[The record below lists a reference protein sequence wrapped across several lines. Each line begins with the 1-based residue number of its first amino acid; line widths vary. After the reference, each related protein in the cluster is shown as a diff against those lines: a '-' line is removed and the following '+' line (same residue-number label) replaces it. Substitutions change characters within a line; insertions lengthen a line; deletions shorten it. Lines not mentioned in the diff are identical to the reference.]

1 MKRFVRG
8 FAALVLVLFV
18 LTAGGVLAQG
28 KVDVNSADVKELMSL
43 RGVGESRAKSIVTYR
58 QTNGPFQSLDDLK
71 KVPGI
76 GDKIIQDNRS
86 NIAFGKGSG
95 GQMSGEPSKTM
106 TDGKKAGTSNPSQS
120 MTGTAEKTKQGA
132 SSSSKKA
139 MPKDDSNTQSTGTKA
154 MSK

>member
-8 FAALVLVLFV
+8 FSALVLVLLV
-18 LTAGGVLAQG
+18 LTAGGLLAQG
-28 KVDVNSADVKELMSL
+28 KIDINSADVEELMSL
-43 RGVGESRAKSIVTYR
+43 RGVGEARAQAIVTYR

-71 KVPGI
+71 KVPSI

-95 GQMSGEPSKTM
+95 GKMSGDASKTM
-106 TDGKKAGTSNPSQS
+106 TDGKKSDTGKPSKS
-120 MTGTAEKTKQGA
+120 MTGTEK
-132 SSSSKKA
+132 
-139 MPKDDSNTQSTGTKA
+139 KA

>member
-8 FAALVLVLFV
+8 FSALVLVLLV
-18 LTAGGVLAQG
+18 LTAGGLLAQG
-28 KVDVNSADVKELMSL
+28 KIDINSADVEELMSL
-43 RGVGESRAKSIVTYR
+43 RGVGEVRAKAIVTYR

-71 KVPGI
+71 NVPGI

-95 GQMSGEPSKTM
+95 GNKMSGDPSKTM
-106 TDGKKAGTSNPSQS
+106 TDGQKSDTGKAGKS
-120 MTGTAEKTKQGA
+120 MTGTEK
-132 SSSSKKA
+132 
-139 MPKDDSNTQSTGTKA
+139 KA

>member
-8 FAALVLVLFV
+8 FSTLVLVLLV
-18 LTAGGVLAQG
+18 LTAGGLLAQG
-28 KVDVNSADVKELMSL
+28 KIDINSADVKELMSL
-43 RGVGESRAKSIVTYR
+43 RGVGEARAQAIVTYR

-71 KVPGI
+71 KVPSI

-95 GQMSGEPSKTM
+95 GKMSGAPSKTM
-106 TDGKKAGTSNPSQS
+106 TDGQKADTGKPGKS
-120 MTGTAEKTKQGA
+120 MTGTEK
-132 SSSSKKA
+132 
-139 MPKDDSNTQSTGTKA
+139 KA